1 MNTYLVF
8 VRKEALHILRD
19 RRTLLVVV
27 LLPIVQILLFGF
39 AISTEINDLR
49 IRVAATDRLTD
60 AGRIAARLD
69 ASPYLRCEALD
80 GYYDGKNKYYDSFS
94 YRSDRKN
101 YRSDRIDQVLRRGE
115 ADAVLVVDGRQG
127 RMQLVVDASN
137 PNTATM
143 AASYVGGAL
152 GGGAPDVR
160 MLYNPQMLSAYNFVP
175 GLMGL
180 IFVIICAVLT
190 SVAIVREKETGSL
203 DLLLVSP
210 VSPFVTVAAKM
221 TPYFAV

>member
-1 MNTYLVF
+1 MNTYLAF

-39 AISTEINDLR
+39 AISTEVNDLR

-94 YRSDRKN
+94 YRSDRKS
-101 YRSDRIDQVLRRGE
+101 YRSTCSAQGFVRHRAHCLHKAHDFAEKLESYGRDGAERPTGYPQRE
-115 ADAVLVVDGRQG
+115 APQCLQMRQP
-127 RMQLVVDASN
+127 SW
-137 PNTATM
+137 
-143 AASYVGGAL
+143 
-152 GGGAPDVR
+152 
-160 MLYNPQMLSAYNFVP
+160 
-175 GLMGL
+175 
-180 IFVIICAVLT
+180 
-190 SVAIVREKETGSL
+190 
-203 DLLLVSP
+203 
-210 VSPFVTVAAKM
+210 
-221 TPYFAV
+221 